1 MKHVPAMVRF
11 AAFVGVLSLGASGVA
26 SAQSAPGAG
35 WSPAA
40 GAAGDNTY
48 QGYIDQ
54 PGAGAT
60 VSAGA
65 AFHVSGWVVD
75 TSAQGWAGI
84 DGVQVMVGD
93 RSVASGVVGISRPDV
108 ANAFSNGYWANSG
121 FDAIVPAGSVPGGT
135 QTLTVV
141 AHTPGKGS
149 WSKDVSVTVS
159 GGGGGSAAPS
169 PAAPSEQ
176 QTGLVFRVTTPAPND
191 LVLNNKNGYISGI
204 AYDTRTRAELGIGVD
219 RIQIYID
226 GPRGQAGSQF
236 IGEVA
241 GFGTTW
247 SMSWEPT
254 RYDSVRHH
262 VMYAYGRSA
271 VTGEEALVTVEFN
284 IGS

>member
-1 MKHVPAMVRF
+1 MKYVPGILRF
-11 AAFVGVLSLGASGVA
+11 AAFVGVLSISATGVA

-54 PGAGAT
+54 PGAGANIST
-60 VSAGA
+60 AT
-65 AFHVSGWVVD
+65 AFHVNGWVVD
-75 TSAQGWAGI
+75 TSAEGWAGI
-84 DGVQVMVGD
+84 DGVQVMLGD
-93 RSVASGVVGISRPDV
+93 RSLATGVVGISRPDV
-108 ANAFSNGYWANSG
+108 ASAFSNAYWANAG

-149 WSKDVSVTVS
+149 WSKDVSVNVS
-159 GGGGGSAAPS
+159 GGGSAQASPSAP
-169 PAAPSEQ
+169 AEQ
-176 QTGLVFRVTTPAPND
+176 QTGLVFRVTTPGPND

-204 AYDTRTRAELGIGVD
+204 AYDTRTRAELGTGVD

-226 GPRGQAGSQF
+226 GPRGQSGSQF

-241 GFGTTW
+241 GPSTTW
-247 SMSWEPT
+247 SKSWEPT